1 MNGVA
6 SHHGE
11 VPCDYIWGILVS
23 AADAISASRPGA
35 RSETM
40 TTYLKRLS
48 NLEKIGSSFDGVEK
62 CYAVQAG
69 REVRVLVNPKKV
81 SDEASYDLARQ
92 IARKIE
98 DELQY
103 PGHIRVTM
111 VRENRF
117 VEYAK

>member
-1 MNGVA
+1 MITSGV
-6 SHHGE
+6 SLSVLWMPH
-11 VPCDYIWGILVS
+11 
-23 AADAISASRPGA
+23 ASRPGA

-92 IARKIE
+92 SPEKSRMSCST
-98 DELQY
+98 
-103 PGHIRVTM
+103 PVT
-111 VRENRF
+111 F
-117 VEYAK
+117 A

>member
-1 MNGVA
+1 M
-6 SHHGE
+6 
-11 VPCDYIWGILVS
+11 
-23 AADAISASRPGA
+23 
-35 RSETM
+35 
-40 TTYLKRLS
+40 
-48 NLEKIGSSFDGVEK
+48 
-62 CYAVQAG
+62 
-69 REVRVLVNPKKV
+69 LVNPKKV
-81 SDEASYDLARQ
+81 SDEASYDLARE

>member
-1 MNGVA
+1 MKGVVIDV
-6 SHHGE
+6 GN
-11 VPCDYIWGILVS
+11 S
-23 AADAISASRPGA
+23 AAKWALLTGQELTVSRH
-35 RSETM
+35 E
-40 TTYLKRLS
+40 
-48 NLEKIGSSFDGVEK
+48 
-62 CYAVQAG
+62 VQG
-69 REVRVLVNPKKV
+69 QTWL
-81 SDEASYDLARQ
+81 DLARQ